1 MQDAREPLGVV
12 DHAWLRMDRPT
23 NHMMICGLMTFAE
36 RLTLDEVRDTVRT
49 RLLCF
54 HRFRQRV
61 AFDGGAPS
69 WETDA
74 NFDLDWHVVR
84 IGLPAPGGE
93 AELRAVVG
101 SLISTA
107 LAPDRPMWQFHLI
120 DRPAGSVVVLRIHH
134 CYGDGFALL
143 HVMQAMTQDSSTQ
156 GALPPTDVLPAPAP
170 RTAAERVLGPLT
182 EMFGDG
188 VRLAGSALGTVVDW
202 VRTPAHALES
212 VDKLAGLALAS
223 GVIAAMPPDA
233 PTRFKGELGPM
244 KGVAWAEP
252 ISLKEVKAV
261 GAALSIS
268 VNDILLACLTGALR
282 RYLLELGDPVAGAEV
297 RALVPVNLRPPG
309 PVQELGNRF
318 GLVFF
323 PFPLEEADPV
333 ARAREVHRRM
343 LELKQSQQALVALG
357 ILAVMGMAPDALR
370 ESILAALAANATLV
384 VTNVRGSEQDRYFAG
399 HRIGR
404 QMFWVPQSGGIG
416 IGVSILSYAG
426 QVHFGVVADKRRV
439 PDPDTLADMFA
450 HEFEVLLL
458 ACMLTPAAPHV
469 KQQHKRRTARV

>member
-1 MQDAREPLGVV
+1 MQDVREPLGVV

-23 NHMMICGLMTFAE
+23 NHMMVCGVMIFAA

-61 AFDGGAPS
+61 VFDGGTPF

-84 IGLPAPGGE
+84 VGLPAPGGE
-93 AELRAVVG
+93 TELRALVG
-101 SLISTA
+101 SLVSTA
-107 LAPDRPMWQFHLI
+107 LPPDRPMWQFHLI

-143 HVMQAMTQDSSTQ
+143 HVMQAMTQDTADKPS
-156 GALPPTDVLPAPAP
+156 LPPTDVVPMPAP
-170 RTAAERVLGPLT
+170 RTAAERVFGPLT

-202 VRTPAHALES
+202 VRAPAHAMES
-212 VDKLAGLALAS
+212 VDKLAGLALAT

-233 PTRFKGELGPM
+233 PTRFKGDLGPM
-244 KGVAWAEP
+244 KGVAWADP

-282 RYLLELGDPVAGAEV
+282 RYLLEQGDPVQGAEV

-333 ARAREVHRRM
+333 IRAREVHRRM

-370 ESILAALAANATLV
+370 ESILTALAANATLV
-384 VTNVRGSEQDRYFAG
+384 VTNVHGPAQGRYFAG
-399 HRIGR
+399 HQIER

-458 ACMLTPAAPHV
+458 ACMLTPAASQP
-469 KQQHKRRTARV
+469 KQKPKRRPKRV